1 MRRKIRWKNTS
12 WIIQS
17 KDPDKDILSGPFKV
31 HTLTLSKPTQ
41 GGGWGGVLVGVG
53 LYYAG
58 GRIFCGGGLI
68 FCPLERLKTTTESE
82 AIPPTT
88 LTWDPQLWIFQ
99 QSTLLGTVAM
109 QSWTHG
115 EDVVKLFWIFQ
126 PGCFGFWGSV
136 LCVAQSNVILHKV
149 RIFDRESWKLST
161 EEDSKDDSSADG
173 NYNDGDDYSDD
184 VDDHLPMTFS
194 VAPAL
199 IMWCLL

>member
-1 MRRKIRWKNTS
+1 MGRSFSWCGPLLRW
-12 WIIQS
+12 W
-17 KDPDKDILSGPFKV
+17 PDILWWWPNILPPGKAQNHHWERSHPPHHVDLGPPALDFSAIDASRNGCDAK
-31 HTLTLSKPTQ
+31 LNP
-41 GGGWGGVLVGVG
+41 WWLV
-53 LYYAG
+53 
-58 GRIFCGGGLI
+58 RMWCNF
-68 FCPLERLKTTTESE
+68 
-82 AIPPTT
+82 
-88 LTWDPQLWIFQ
+88 
-99 QSTLLGTVAM
+99 
-109 QSWTHG
+109 
-115 EDVVKLFWIFQ
+115 FWIFQ